1 VLIGKSR
8 PVRIIRGLL
17 ATAVVVALALVGL
30 VIAQVLG
37 TSSPEPQSPQ
47 PIVMSTDDEH
57 SSTDGQRRGPR
68 DKAND
73 EDGPDRAAGRGGGDD
88 DDDDDGGDTL
98 THGNVRLDLRQRQA
112 FVGKKQVELSAREF
126 RLAEVFLSNANQVL
140 SREQLLSH
148 VWGYDFDPGSNV
160 VDVYV
165 GYLRKKFGA
174 DVITSVRGMGYRLKS

>member
-1 VLIGKSR
+1 M
-8 PVRIIRGLL
+8 RIIRGLL

-47 PIVMSTDDEH
+47 PIVMSTDDEQ

-73 EDGPDRAAGRGGGDD
+73 EDGPDRAAGRGGGDA

-126 RLAEVFLSNANQVL
+126 GLPRS
-140 SREQLLSH
+140 S
-148 VWGYDFDPGSNV
+148 
-160 VDVYV
+160 
-165 GYLRKKFGA
+165 
-174 DVITSVRGMGYRLKS
+174 

>member
-1 VLIGKSR
+1 M
-8 PVRIIRGLL
+8 RIIRGLL

-47 PIVMSTDDEH
+47 PIVMSTDDEQ

-73 EDGPDRAAGRGGGDD
+73 DDGPDRAAGRDGGDDDDD

-126 RLAEVFLSNANQVL
+126 GLPRS
-140 SREQLLSH
+140 S
-148 VWGYDFDPGSNV
+148 
-160 VDVYV
+160 
-165 GYLRKKFGA
+165 
-174 DVITSVRGMGYRLKS
+174 